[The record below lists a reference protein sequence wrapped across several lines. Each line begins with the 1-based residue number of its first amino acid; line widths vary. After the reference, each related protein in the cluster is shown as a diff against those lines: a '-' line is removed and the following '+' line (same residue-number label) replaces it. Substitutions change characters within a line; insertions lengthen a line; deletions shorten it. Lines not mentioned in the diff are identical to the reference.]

1 MAARPRAPEEA
12 PARPL
17 PELASARRRR
27 RGKREVAGAGR
38 RRAAGTRTRARA
50 SQTQPAPRL
59 GKGPRERGEGEGA
72 RRRRCRD
79 QWEARAPAPV
89 GTPGAWRTVPT
100 RLRPGRPFAGAGPQ
114 RSPPGLCASPGGRRG
129 LRASSRAPRAPH
141 GAGELPALGYCRGGG
156 SDPWDKSEQPGRSPP
171 QDPDH
176 RPGSRGQGGEVA
188 GCQSL
193 FFSRLFFHPCSIYTA
208 CLELVGFLVCSAG
221 QQYVQ
226 QPFTAY
232 LLSLA
237 QCQKL
242 HLIFS
247 SLTSKVSVITFSL
260 QVKKLRR

>member
-193 FFSRLFFHPCSIYTA
+193 FFS
-208 CLELVGFLVCSAG
+208 
-221 QQYVQ
+221 
-226 QPFTAY
+226 
-232 LLSLA
+232 
-237 QCQKL
+237 
-242 HLIFS
+242 
-247 SLTSKVSVITFSL
+247 SV
-260 QVKKLRR
+260 